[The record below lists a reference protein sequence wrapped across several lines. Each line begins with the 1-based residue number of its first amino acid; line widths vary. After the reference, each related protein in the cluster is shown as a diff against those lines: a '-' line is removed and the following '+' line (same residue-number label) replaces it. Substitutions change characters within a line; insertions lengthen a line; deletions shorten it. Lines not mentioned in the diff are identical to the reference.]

1 MQQKDPGKDPLA
13 EKLLESGIAYKGSFL
28 QLHRDTV
35 KTPDGVVTTREYL
48 HHPGASMIIPMLEDG
63 SVILERQYRH
73 PLRRNFLEFPAG
85 KLNPGES
92 PYNCAKRELIEET
105 GYEAQFWKKLGRF
118 NNAIGYSDEEI
129 TVFYASDLKYVGQN
143 LDAGEVL
150 DVITLPFPEVLR
162 QCLSGEITDVKTIV
176 GAFWLE
182 NFLKKKKK
190 SE

>member
-118 NNAIGYSDEEI
+118 NNAIGYSD
-129 TVFYASDLKYVGQN
+129 F
-143 LDAGEVL
+143 
-150 DVITLPFPEVLR
+150 FCVLR
-162 QCLSGEITDVKTIV
+162 KFSSLKAPTMVLTSVISPLRHCLRTSGKGNVMTSRTSPASKFCPTYFRSL
-176 GAFWLE
+176 A
-182 NFLKKKKK
+182 
-190 SE
+190 

>member
-92 PYNCAKRELIEET
+92 PYNCAKRELKRPAT
-105 GYEAQFWKKLGRF
+105 KLNFGK
-118 NNAIGYSDEEI
+118 NSGGSI
-129 TVFYASDLKYVGQN
+129 TPS
-143 LDAGEVL
+143 
-150 DVITLPFPEVLR
+150 VIPMRKLR
-162 QCLSGEITDVKTIV
+162 CSTRVI
-176 GAFWLE
+176 
-182 NFLKKKKK
+182 
-190 SE
+190 

>member
-105 GYEAQFWKKLGRF
+105 GYDCLL
-118 NNAIGYSDEEI
+118 YTSD
-129 TVFYASDLKYVGQN
+129 AAD
-143 LDAGEVL
+143 D
-150 DVITLPFPEVLR
+150 
-162 QCLSGEITDVKTIV
+162 
-176 GAFWLE
+176 
-182 NFLKKKKK
+182 
-190 SE
+190 